1 MSYSLEFVKQI
12 AKNPRR
18 SDFWN
23 RDWDNANEYDSSTL
37 FHKDE
42 ISLKH
47 ITTKTDGSLSNCD
60 IKIKVDKDGDFQY
73 CVSASCL
80 SDGTLLHLLTL
91 LDNIYRKIIYGQSFY
106 APLGVPENLSLISY
120 TVGNYVVLTEYNKK
134 FAPESKPWLTERI
147 TIMLPVKVE
156 FE

>member
-1 MSYSLEFVKQI
+1 MSYSLEFVQQI
-12 AKNPRR
+12 AKNPLR
-18 SDFWN
+18 SNFGD
-23 RDWDNANEYDSSTL
+23 RDWDNANEYDSSVL

-42 ISLKH
+42 ISLKRI
-47 ITTKTDGSLSNCD
+47 ITKPDGSLNSCD
-60 IKIKVDKDGDFQY
+60 IKIKIDKDGDFQY
-73 CVSASCL
+73 CVSDSCL
-80 SDGTLLHLLTL
+80 SDGTLLHLQML
-91 LDNIYRKIIYGQSFY
+91 LDNIYRKIIWGQSFY
-106 APLGVPENLSLISY
+106 APLGVPENPSLISY